1 MHANVVRVCLSL
13 QMIVLSLLFIESSTA
28 TIVSRL
34 ALLPRSWPMKER
46 VRETDPDFTHPLL
59 TSVQCRKDATSSS
72 CTTLQLLLLIFIR
85 FVTISCR
92 RVLCV

>member
-13 QMIVLSLLFIESSTA
+13 QMIVLSLLFIDRYDSVKA
-28 TIVSRL
+28 RAAAKKL
-34 ALLPRSWPMKER
+34 ANEG
-46 VRETDPDFTHPLL
+46 ETDPDFTHPLL